1 MKGQCVAFDGED
13 YAFRFHSSNCPT
25 VGKAYNLEPYS
36 EGTAEQNRAIHAL
49 IGEFWKSGLHPT
61 LGGEPYDTLR
71 NWIKKDLGTGME
83 KFFYGYFEGDNMQ
96 KGECKTWDEI
106 PVKCREL
113 YKDDKAFIVGKLKS
127 MSKYTKKQRMDL
139 IDRLIDNMIACGV
152 NSKKFQE
159 IIEGLNSES

>member
-1 MKGQCVAFDGED
+1 MKGMCIDKKGGDFVFM
-13 YAFRFHSSNCPT
+13 FSPSNQPL

-49 IGEFWKSGLHPT
+49 IGEFWKSGLHPS
-61 LGGEPYDTLR
+61 LGGEPYETLR
-71 NWIKKDLGTGME
+71 NWIKKELGAGME

-106 PVKCREL
+106 PIKCRQL
-113 YKDDKAFIVGKLKS
+113 YKADKAFIVGKLKS
-127 MSKYTKKQRMDL
+127 MSKYTKKQRMEL

-152 NSKKFQE
+152 NSKKFKE